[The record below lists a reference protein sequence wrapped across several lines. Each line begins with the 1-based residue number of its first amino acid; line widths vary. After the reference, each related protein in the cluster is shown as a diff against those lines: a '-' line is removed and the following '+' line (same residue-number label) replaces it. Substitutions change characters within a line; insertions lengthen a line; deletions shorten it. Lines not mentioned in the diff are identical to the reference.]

1 MDVRRE
7 RKWVGNVEM
16 KKKRTR
22 TCHVANTSKE
32 PRSLL
37 EVA

>member
-7 RKWVGNVEM
+7 RKWVGKIEM
-16 KKKRTR
+16 KKKRKR

-32 PRSLL
+32 PSSLL